1 MNGPAELV
9 ARLVGL
15 CEQERAAAAAGD
27 IEALGA
33 AALARLELAFSLAA
47 ADSPPP
53 LAELMRLKA
62 EVRRNLS
69 LYAGLQE
76 VTARRQRFLERALKS
91 FAATYGPGG

>member
-1 MNGPAELV
+1 MSGPAELI

-15 CEQERAAAAAGD
+15 CQQERAAAAAGD
-27 IEALGA
+27 MEAVGA

-47 ADSPPP
+47 ADSAP

-69 LYAGLQE
+69 LYESLKE
-76 VTARRQRFLERALKS
+76 ITARRQRFVERALKS